1 MAQATSSMPTTKL
14 LRSFFLLF
22 FLQTASLNGQ
32 AHPKTDTTA
41 TKPQHDGHAL
51 SVEAGFV
58 PSHVLALDKYVRKW
72 LKRKNSTAFY
82 LQLNRSAI
90 PGSGNN
96 FDSDYNYPSL
106 SAGIRLSLNHG
117 VTMRRDA
124 DQNWGGHLT
133 PVDYTSRLGNAITAY
148 GLFSRPIV
156 RTKRWEAGYQLGMG
170 AGYFN
175 KKYNQTDDIDNELI
189 GSHLNIYFTAG
200 IYCQYQITQQWAAK
214 AGVDFAHHSNGALHR
229 PNKGANYLGP
239 FAALV
244 FRPYQPHEPKA
255 HKPNAHTPFKQY
267 WITEFALGFGGKT
280 LLEDWQR
287 TQFRTPPDCP
297 DYRTSRFPVY
307 GAFSLQASLLYRYAR
322 RWASGIG
329 LDVFYG
335 DYAQKVA
342 RLDKAVGYTDEPHS
356 PWSVGIAL
364 KHEVFYGNLSARMG
378 IGWYLYRHMGVE
390 AKDIERKYYE
400 RIGLFYTPPCLGGL
414 SVGLSVNAHA
424 TKADFTELVISMPI
438 KLGRHASPT
447 TLATAEKP

>member
-1 MAQATSSMPTTKL
+1 MPTTKS
-14 LRSFFLLF
+14 LRSYLLLLF
-22 FLQTASLNGQ
+22 FLTASLNGQ
-32 AHPKTDTTA
+32 AHQETDTTA
-41 TKPQHDGHAL
+41 AKPHHDGYAL

-58 PSHVLALDKYVRKW
+58 PGHVLALDEYVRKW

-82 LQLNRSAI
+82 LQLNRTAI
-90 PGSGNN
+90 SGNGN
-96 FDSDYNYPSL
+96 DFDSDYNYPSL
-106 SAGIRLSLNHG
+106 SAGVRLSLNHG
-117 VTMRRDA
+117 VTMRRDVG
-124 DQNWGGHLT
+124 QNWGGYLV

-148 GLFSRPIV
+148 GLFSRPIM

-170 AGYFN
+170 MGYFS
-175 KKYNQTDDIDNELI
+175 KKYNQADDIDNELI

-200 IYCQYQITQQWAAK
+200 IYCQYQIARQWAAK

-244 FRPYQPHEPKA
+244 FRPDQSHDPKTHEA
-255 HKPNAHTPFKQY
+255 SARAPFKRY
-267 WITEFALGFGGKT
+267 WMTEFALGLGGKT

-287 TQFRTPPDCP
+287 TQFRTPPDSP
-297 DYRTSRFPVY
+297 DYRASRFPVY
-307 GAFSLQASLLYRYAR
+307 GAFSLQTSLLYRYAR

-342 RLDKAVGYTDEPHS
+342 RLDQAAGYTDEPHS

-400 RIGLFYTPPCLGGL
+400 RIGLFYTPPRLRGL
-414 SVGLSVNAHA
+414 SVGMSVNAHA

-438 KLGRHASPT
+438 KLGRHTSSST
-447 TLATAEKP
+447 QATAKRP